1 VHKELLAKAEE
12 NKKESK
18 KPAKITV
25 NKDSDSDESS
35 DSEVCINYYFLLIM
49 LVIG

>member
-1 VHKELLAKAEE
+1 MHKELLAKVEE